1 MKRRFGVGIIPR
13 SFHVIY
19 LSVSVLVR
27 ILIDDMCMCMMCF
40 EFNERLFAS
49 VSHRHRRML

>member
-1 MKRRFGVGIIPR
+1 MKRRFSVGSVPR

-27 ILIDDMCMCMMCF
+27 ILVDDIFMCRMCF
-40 EFNERLFAS
+40 ESNERLFAS
-49 VSHRHRRML
+49 VSYRHRRML

>member
-19 LSVSVLVR
+19 LSVSVLDR